1 MFFLS
6 TRQKRSGE
14 IFEKSHVS
22 RKSCLCFLAGAGKT
36 GHLHHDLICFQQLES
51 FNLLFQGHPR
61 CNIIY
66 LFSLF
71 YGLLSGLGSFL
82 RMFCF
87 LCFTPASAVSNQYT
101 TIPRRGGDEQWCK
114 NRHATRRGIYQA
126 LFTDHQGDSCFSIYQ
141 ISWIKMKKVTFL

>member
-1 MFFLS
+1 MFFLG
-6 TRQKRSGE
+6 TRQKRSGK

-61 CNIIY
+61 CNIIFFAFFVLWTIVRVRFIFEDV

-71 YGLLSGLGSFL
+71 YAG
-82 RMFCF
+82 
-87 LCFTPASAVSNQYT
+87 VSC
-101 TIPRRGGDEQWCK
+101 E
-114 NRHATRRGIYQA
+114 
-126 LFTDHQGDSCFSIYQ
+126 
-141 ISWIKMKKVTFL
+141 

>member
-1 MFFLS
+1 MFFLG

-101 TIPRRGGDEQWCK
+101 TTPEGEVMNSGVKTE
-114 NRHATRRGIYQA
+114 TRPVEVYIKRCSPTIRGIVV
-126 LFTDHQGDSCFSIYQ
+126 LVFTKSVG
-141 ISWIKMKKVTFL
+141 

>member
-1 MFFLS
+1 MFFLG

-14 IFEKSHVS
+14 IVEKSHVS

-101 TIPRRGGDEQWCK
+101 TIPRRGGDE
-114 NRHATRRGIYQA
+114 
-126 LFTDHQGDSCFSIYQ
+126 
-141 ISWIKMKKVTFL
+141 